1 MTFDTAESMTIKIW
15 DRSAVNHTLETR
27 VHDFSSRA
35 NAQKSDVAVTLS
47 GPNTFTLS
55 LNTAGAAL

>member
-1 MTFDTAESMTIKIW
+1 MTFETAESMTIKIW
-15 DRSAVNHTLETR
+15 DRSAVNHTLETL

-35 NAQKSDVAVTLS
+35 NAHKSDVAVTLS

-55 LNTAGAAL
+55 LNTAAL

>member
-1 MTFDTAESMTIKIW
+1 MTFETAESMTIKIW
-15 DRSAVNHTLETR
+15 DRSAVNHTLETL

-35 NAQKSDVAVTLS
+35 NARKSDVAVTLS

-55 LNTAGAAL
+55 LNTVGAAL

>member
-1 MTFDTAESMTIKIW
+1 MTFDNAESMTIKIW
-15 DRSAVNHTLETR
+15 DRSAVDHTLESL

-35 NAQKSDVAVTLS
+35 NAHKNDVAVHLT

-55 LNTAGAAL
+55 LNTAGSAL

>member
-1 MTFDTAESMTIKIW
+1 MTFETAESMTIKIW
-15 DRSAVNHTLETR
+15 DRSAVNHTLETL
-27 VHDFSSRA
+27 VHDFSRRA
-35 NAQKSDVAVTLS
+35 NAQKGDVAVTLS

>member
-1 MTFDTAESMTIKIW
+1 MTIKIW
-15 DRSAVNHTLETR
+15 DRSAVDHTLETL

-35 NAQKSDVAVTLS
+35 NAHKSDVAVTLS

-55 LNTAGAAL
+55 LNTL